1 MSLKLK
7 GNELEIKAPRKIKTT
22 ARKIQFDLGHAW
34 AVLLLS
40 HCFQYLKHCDEI
52 VQLKIVP
59 EWKTCNSFKAVK
71 YKT

>member
-1 MSLKLK
+1 MFLKLK

-40 HCFQYLKHCDEI
+40 HCFQYL
-52 VQLKIVP
+52 
-59 EWKTCNSFKAVK
+59 N
-71 YKT
+71 

>member
-1 MSLKLK
+1 MFLKLK

-22 ARKIQFDLGHAW
+22 ARKIQFDLGNAW